1 MSPSSVRPGRDFPI
15 IDVHTHLFPERLF
28 AAVRKWFA
36 DRGWRFAYPTTEPE
50 AVAAWLRARGVERF
64 WFFNY
69 AHKPGMARDLNQWN
83 ARTAARIPGA
93 HGFGTIHPGDPDL
106 LAIAEEAVGPLGLA
120 GFKLHLD
127 VQRFALDDPSL
138 AGFLSFAE
146 ERGCLLVIHGG
157 TAASH
162 FDPGK
167 LGAAPFRRVLSK
179 HPRLRVM
186 VAHLG
191 AFEVDAFLALT
202 RDFEDLYL
210 DTCFCFRSAGAAA
223 SEQGPA
229 SLGYLVD
236 YDVEALSAARDRVL
250 FGSDFPNIP
259 FTWESEV
266 EELLELDLDADFYR
280 KVFHANARALMARL
294 GISGNGG
301 NA

>member
-1 MSPSSVRPGRDFPI
+1 LSASPIRPGRDFPI

-28 AAVRKWFA
+28 AAVRKWFS
-36 DRGWRFAYPTTEPE
+36 DRGWRFAYPTDPE
-50 AVAAWLRARGVERF
+50 AVAAWLRERGVERF

-69 AHKPGMARDLNQWN
+69 AHRPGMARDLNAWN
-83 ARTAARIPGA
+83 ARTAERIPGA
-93 HGFGTIHPGDPDL
+93 HAFGTIHPDDPDL
-106 LAIAEEAVGPLGLA
+106 LAIAEEALGPLGLP

-127 VQRFALDDPSL
+127 VQRFALDDPRL

-167 LGAAPFRRVLSK
+167 LGVAPFRRVLAK
-179 HPRLRVM
+179 HPRLRV
-186 VAHLG
+186 VAAHLG
-191 AFEVDAFLALT
+191 AFEVDAFLTLA
-202 RDFEDLYL
+202 RDSADLYL
-210 DTCFCFRSAGAAA
+210 DTCFCFRSPSAGGIAR
-223 SEQGPA
+223 GPA
-229 SLGYLVD
+229 PLGYEVA

-259 FTWESEV
+259 FPWEAEV
-266 EELLELDLDADFYR
+266 EELLKLDLDADFYR

-294 GISGNGG
+294 GMESGGD
-301 NA
+301 A